1 MNKSIL
7 AMISVIALISISF
20 SHANETAME
29 ILLKGRISKDAKTI
43 SRVIDD
49 EDQLSVLWKELG
61 QKSVPPKVDF
71 SKESIVFF
79 VSQNSSAEEI
89 AVNKIEQNSDSK
101 IDIVFAAKKNEKSLS
116 GNSGMQSKP
125 YIVGKLAKP
134 GNNQVD
140 IVLSEKADTPPLPV
154 NQGLGEEIRYT
165 NIFSDQKKVDLIDYI
180 TLDLGNIWTYNIN
193 SEKQNAVITQEVLSV
208 SNGWSVF
215 NSYFG
220 KNNLAMKIEKDGNLL
235 VSTPEGIRS
244 FYTDSIQKTFVNE
257 EFETPAGK
265 FSELLI
271 VTIPKN
277 DQFWFRDVYAKGVG
291 LVYHEHISPNG
302 RGEYTLIK
310 AKVRGREF
318 PG

>member
-1 MNKSIL
+1 
-7 AMISVIALISISF
+7 
-20 SHANETAME
+20 
-29 ILLKGRISKDAKTI
+29 
-43 SRVIDD
+43 
-49 EDQLSVLWKELG
+49 VLWKELG